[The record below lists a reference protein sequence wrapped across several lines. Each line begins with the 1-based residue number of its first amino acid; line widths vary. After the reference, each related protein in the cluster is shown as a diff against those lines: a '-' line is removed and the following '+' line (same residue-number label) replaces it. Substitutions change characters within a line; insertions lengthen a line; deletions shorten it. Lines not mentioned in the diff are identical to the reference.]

1 MPGPR
6 DADLIVRPST
16 DPNLTATETKTLT
29 LGGAGIF
36 QTGRLGL
43 TVLVPS
49 QAGTTPTLVVT
60 AKFTTDGKEI
70 EVTHTENIDAATTF
84 PFKLHLPLPH
94 TDDTALSVVFTVGGT
109 TPDFG
114 KVEAWLEREELAS
127 VPKA

>member
-16 DPNLTATETKTLT
+16 DPDLTATETKTAT
-29 LGGAGIF
+29 VTGGIHM
-36 QTGRLGL
+36 TRPLCL
-43 TVLVPS
+43 KVLVPS

-70 EVTHTENIDAATTF
+70 EVVHTENIDAATTF
-84 PFKLHLPLPH
+84 PFLLVLPLPI
-94 TDDTALSVVFTVGGT
+94 TDDEALSVVFTVGGT

-114 KVEAWLEREELAS
+114 AVEAWLEGVEQAR
-127 VPKA
+127 VPAA

>member
-6 DADLIVRPST
+6 DADMIIRTST
-16 DPNLTATETKTLT
+16 DPNLTATETKTKT
-29 LGGAGIF
+29 LPAGIF
-36 QTGRLGL
+36 QTMRLCL
-43 TVLVPS
+43 KVLVPS

-70 EVTHTENIDAATTF
+70 EVTHTQNIDASSGF
-84 PFKLHLPLPH
+84 PFPLVLPLPF

-114 KVEAWLEREELAS
+114 AVQAWLEREEVAK

>member
-6 DADLIVRPST
+6 DADMIIRDGTP
-16 DPNLTATETKTLT
+16 DLTATETKTKT
-29 LGGAGIF
+29 LPGGTF
-36 QTGRLGL
+36 QVSRLGL

-70 EVTHTENIDAATTF
+70 EVVHTENIDALTTF
-84 PFKLHLPLPH
+84 PFKLHLPLPY

-114 KVEAWLEREELAS
+114 AVEAWLEREELAA

>member
-6 DADLIVRPST
+6 DADAIIRPST

-29 LGGAGIF
+29 LPAGTF
-36 QTGRLGL
+36 QVMRLGL

-70 EVTHTENIDAATTF
+70 EVTHTENIDASTTF
-84 PFKLHLPLPH
+84 PFRLHLPLPY

-114 KVEAWLEREELAS
+114 SVEAWLERES
-127 VPKA
+127 VAAVPAA